1 MRTLVYRKS
10 RRQRGREPERHKLHV
25 AKGDTVRV
33 IRGEHRGKEGKIL
46 RVHPKQ
52 FRIVVEGV
60 NVVKKHKRAT
70 GAPGSESG
78 IIEFPAPIAASN
90 VMLLDPKS
98 GEPTRVRRRR
108 DKDGSVERIAAEPEG
123 PPPEP
128 APRPRLLEHYEQR
141 VRAKLAQQ
149 FGLGNAHEI
158 PKLVKIV
165 LNVGMGDAPKNPKGL
180 EAATAELAAIT
191 GQHPVVTRAKKA
203 IANFNLREGMAI
215 GCAVTLR
222 GARMYEFLDRFITIA
237 VPRMRDFRGL
247 SPDSFDGRGNYTIG
261 IKEQMIFPEIDYDK
275 VEKIHGMDITVVT
288 SAGRDDTARAL
299 LRELGMPFRGE
310 APVAVN

>member
-1 MRTLVYRKS
+1 MAEPKENEPTPAGGADPGAPP
-10 RRQRGREPERHKLHV
+10 RGQQPEAAGAPAPAAEPKAEQPGKPPKQEKRDKQQKKDK
-25 AKGDTVRV
+25 KGKQPA
-33 IRGEHRGKEGKIL
+33 EGKE
-46 RVHPKQ
+46 RP
-52 FRIVVEGV
+52 
-60 NVVKKHKRAT
+60 
-70 GAPGSESG
+70 
-78 IIEFPAPIAASN
+78 
-90 VMLLDPKS
+90 
-98 GEPTRVRRRR
+98 
-108 DKDGSVERIAAEPEG
+108 AAEPEG

-149 FGLGNAHEI
+149 FGLRNVHEI